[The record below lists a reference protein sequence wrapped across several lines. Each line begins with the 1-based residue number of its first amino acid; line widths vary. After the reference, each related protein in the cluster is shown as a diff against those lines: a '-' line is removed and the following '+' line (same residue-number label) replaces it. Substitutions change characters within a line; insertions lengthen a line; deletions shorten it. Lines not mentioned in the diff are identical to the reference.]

1 MRRLIDEARANVSGP
16 ACHVLQGAFMDV
28 ENYPG
33 CDAPVT
39 VFAFGDLN
47 ILQQKMLAL
56 FCSVKC
62 PGNAILKTYDLARA
76 LRNAGIPV
84 IGGFHTP
91 MEKECLDL
99 LLRGTQPIVVC
110 PARGIEGMRL
120 PQAIKAGVDA
130 GRILVVSPFGAKHRR
145 ATAELADQRN
155 RLIAALASEIFVAYA
170 APGGKTERLCRDV
183 IAKRKPL
190 FTVECPDNANL
201 ISLGAKA
208 VGIDEIVKQW
218 RRHGEA

>member
-1 MRRLIDEARANVSGP
+1 MQAIRRSDAI
-16 ACHVLQGAFMDV
+16 
-28 ENYPG
+28 YPG
-33 CDAPVT
+33 HLRVYLRDDAPERIR
-39 VFAFGDLN
+39 ALGDLN
-47 ILQQKMLAL
+47 ILRERLLAL

-76 LRNAGIPV
+76 LRDASVPV

-120 PQAIKAGVDA
+120 PQAIKAGVGA
-130 GRILVVSPFGAKHRR
+130 GRIVFVSPFGAKHRR

-155 RLIAALASEIFVAYA
+155 RLVTALASQVFVAYA
-170 APGGKTERLCRDV
+170 APGGKTERLCGEV

-190 FTVECPDNANL
+190 LTVDCPENGNL
-201 ISLGAKA
+201 ISLGAKPMA
-208 VGIDEIVKQW
+208 IDDVVKHC
-218 RRHGEA
+218 RRNAQG